1 MVMKGMFRMDMNI
14 AAMSV
19 NMSQT
24 QVQQDVGVSA
34 LKKVYDQMES
44 STDMLSELSAG
55 VSDSVGV
62 NVDLSV

>member
-24 QVQQDVGVSA
+24 QVQQDVGISA